1 MTSLSEKELQEI
13 SEIVSSFPEEQREAK
28 ARELLQETSSNGSQ
42 QCPFCLMTEK
52 KIQTVNVYEDEDFLG
67 VLEINPAN
75 PGHILLFPKQHILNL
90 SELQD
95 SKLPALVR
103 IIKNLETAL
112 LKIADG
118 TNIYSASDQVAG
130 QRYPHLVINIIPR
143 YKGDKIHMVWEPKPI
158 SETELIQ
165 MKDKILSHMP
175 KKLQKERLKDEEII
189 LSKEI
194 ISSEQRFKGVVY
206 Y

>member
-118 TNIYSASDQVAG
+118 TNIYSA
-130 QRYPHLVINIIPR
+130 
-143 YKGDKIHMVWEPKPI
+143 
-158 SETELIQ
+158 
-165 MKDKILSHMP
+165 
-175 KKLQKERLKDEEII
+175 
-189 LSKEI
+189 
-194 ISSEQRFKGVVY
+194 
-206 Y
+206 